1 MVNKKIKMMPT
12 IRALAEGETADFP
25 IEKMLSVKSICTSL
39 SITMG
44 TTLKTSVNREKKKI
58 TVTREK

>member
-1 MVNKKIKMMPT
+1 MMPT
-12 IRALAEGETADFP
+12 IRVLAEGETADFP

-39 SITMG
+39 STTMG
-44 TTLKTSVNREKKKI
+44 TTLKTSINRDKKII